1 MAVACLIAD
10 AWNSRGVRQVWRS
23 GVARERRL
31 APPLLR
37 VSKLGSGGP
46 EASMRRWYVARTKA
60 RSELRAEVHLRRQGF
75 EVYLPQYGRQRR
87 HARRTDV
94 VKSPLFPRYL
104 FLQMDLSSSR
114 WHTVNNTVGVH
125 SLLCHGGMPAVVPEG
140 VVEELRARETGD
152 GLVSLRSLTVLEPGE
167 RLRIVGGP
175 LRDRVG
181 VYEKMTGG
189 ERVVLLLRLL
199 GQEVRVDVPL
209 SETRS
214 A

>member
-1 MAVACLIAD
+1 
-10 AWNSRGVRQVWRS
+10 
-23 GVARERRL
+23 
-31 APPLLR
+31 
-37 VSKLGSGGP
+37 
-46 EASMRRWYVARTKA
+46 
-60 RSELRAEVHLRRQGF
+60 
-75 EVYLPQYGRQRR
+75 
-87 HARRTDV
+87 
-94 VKSPLFPRYL
+94 
-104 FLQMDLSSSR
+104 
-114 WHTVNNTVGVH
+114 
-125 SLLCHGGMPAVVPEG
+125 MPAVVPEG